1 MPPSIGGRDRQFPV
15 AGALEKTYLLRR
27 RLVGCRTTI
36 NLPELMSFRPPKGT
50 DDIGAPES
58 NLWRDVLGEWE
69 RWADLFGY
77 PLVSTPIFEATD
89 LFERGVGSDTEV
101 VTKQMYTFT
110 DRGGRSLTLRPE
122 GTAGVVR
129 AFLDS
134 GAKGAWKGSYS
145 GPMFRHERPQAGRR
159 RQFWQVGV
167 EYLDVEGPAAD
178 AEVVELGYRFLTAVE
193 VPGLDVVLNSLGDAV
208 CRPGYVEILR
218 GYLDAKRDVLCDDSL
233 SIVDVNPLRVL
244 DCRVCAPVLADA
256 PSMKDHLCEPCA
268 DHYSQVKKSLEGL
281 DVPFVEDARLVRGLD
296 YYTRTAF
303 EYVATDLEA
312 AQNAVGGGGR
322 YDGLAESIGGRS
334 APGVGFALGV
344 DRIVLAS
351 TREPAGRI
359 DVYLVSESGPIE
371 ALIAAS
377 ALRRDGLRVELDT
390 EGRKV
395 DNQFRAA
402 SRLGARAV
410 VVLPAAGDD
419 VDVRIGDERS
429 GMPLGSVA
437 KWLEGRL

>member
-1 MPPSIGGRDRQFPV
+1 
-15 AGALEKTYLLRR
+15 
-27 RLVGCRTTI
+27 
-36 NLPELMSFRPPKGT
+36 
-50 DDIGAPES
+50 
-58 NLWRDVLGEWE
+58 
-69 RWADLFGY
+69 
-77 PLVSTPIFEATD
+77 
-89 LFERGVGSDTEV
+89 
-101 VTKQMYTFT
+101 
-110 DRGGRSLTLRPE
+110 
-122 GTAGVVR
+122 
-129 AFLDS
+129 
-134 GAKGAWKGSYS
+134 
-145 GPMFRHERPQAGRR
+145 MFRHERPQAGRR

-167 EYLDVEGPAAD
+167 EYLDVEAPAAD

-193 VPGLDVVLNSLGDAV
+193 VPGLDVVLNSLGDTV
-208 CRPGYVEILR
+208 CRPGYVENLR
-218 GYLDAKRDVLCDDSL
+218 RYLAGKRDVLCEDSL

-244 DCRVCAPVLADA
+244 DCNVCAPVLADA
-256 PSMKDHLCEPCA
+256 PAMKDHLCEPCA
-268 DHYSQVKKSLEGL
+268 DHYAQVKKALDGL

-303 EYVATDLEA
+303 EYVATDLET

-322 YDGLAESIGGRS
+322 YDGLAESIGGRR

-351 TREPAGRI
+351 TRKPEGRV

-377 ALRRDGLRVELDT
+377 TLRRDGLRVELDT

-395 DNQFRAA
+395 EAQFRAA
-402 SRLGARAV
+402 SRLGARSV

-419 VDVRIGDERS
+419 LDVRIDDERS

>member
-1 MPPSIGGRDRQFPV
+1 
-15 AGALEKTYLLRR
+15 
-27 RLVGCRTTI
+27 
-36 NLPELMSFRPPKGT
+36 MSFRPPKGT

-77 PLVSTPIFEATD
+77 PLVLTPIFEATD

-134 GAKGAWKGSYS
+134 GAKGPWKGSYS

-178 AEVVELGYRFLTAVE
+178 AEVIELGYRFLTAVE
-193 VPGLDVVLNSLGDAV
+193 VPGLDVVLNSLGDAA
-208 CRPGYVEILR
+208 CRPGYVETLR
-218 GYLDAKRDVLCDDSL
+218 RYLDEKRDVLCDDSV
-233 SIVDVNPLRVL
+233 SIVDLNPLRVL
-244 DCRVCAPVLADA
+244 DCRVCAPLLADA
-256 PSMKDHLCEPCA
+256 PAMKDHLCEPCA
-268 DHYSQVKKSLEGL
+268 DHYAQVKKSLEGL
-281 DVPFVEDARLVRGLD
+281 EVPFVEDARLVRGLD
-296 YYTRTAF
+296 YYTRTAYEF
-303 EYVATDLEA
+303 LATDLEA

-322 YDGLAESIGGRS
+322 YDGLAESIGGRR

-351 TREPAGRI
+351 TREPEGRV
-359 DVYLVSESGPIE
+359 DVYLISESGPVE

-377 ALRRDGLRVELDT
+377 RVRRDGLRVEFDT

-395 DNQFRAA
+395 EAQFRAA
-402 SRLGARAV
+402 SRLEARAV
-410 VVLPAAGDD
+410 VVLHEAGHE
-419 VDVRIGDERS
+419 VDVRIGEERS
-429 GMPLGSVA
+429 ELPLASVA
-437 KWLEGRL
+437 TWLKGRL